1 MKYTTQDGF
10 VWTIV
15 TREQAIELLQSGKE
29 VYKVYHD
36 ESESLIEM
44 NVQMDDDRGVM
55 FYAVE
60 GENPPRRWARV
71 DSKTGKGM
79 NEGFCVYDGEAYF
92 ENESDLIE
100 FLRNEYIHH
109 TGDELTEGLSK
120 GLSDEFILKEAYDN
134 DVYYYTDWNVD
145 DEDYWYEERD
155 GKLIEVLR

>member
-1 MKYTTQDGF
+1 
-10 VWTIV
+10 
-15 TREQAIELLQSGKE
+15 
-29 VYKVYHD
+29 
-36 ESESLIEM
+36 
-44 NVQMDDDRGVM
+44 
-55 FYAVE
+55 
-60 GENPPRRWARV
+60 
-71 DSKTGKGM
+71 M

-109 TGDELTEGLSK
+109 NGDELTEGLSK